1 MSEHDATYEFLT
13 GRRFVALNARLQG
26 LADVDAATERA
37 LITVDLLEHQHK
49 AVGSY
54 SRGMRQRA
62 RLAAT
67 IVHDPDLLILD
78 EPLSGTDPR
87 QRISLGELIRSL
99 GAEGR
104 TILVSSH
111 ILDEVEALADRVHLM
126 VSGKLAASGTPRAI
140 RRKLNDRPF
149 VVRVDADDP
158 RRLGSGLLGEK
169 AVESVEV
176 DDRGVRVRGGDVLS
190 LQLAIPRVSRALGV
204 RVTRVEPLDDSLESV
219 FEYLAR
225 G

>member
-1 MSEHDATYEFLT
+1 
-13 GRRFVALNARLQG
+13 
-26 LADVDAATERA
+26 
-37 LITVDLLEHQHK
+37 
-49 AVGSY
+49 
-54 SRGMRQRA
+54 
-62 RLAAT
+62 
-67 IVHDPDLLILD
+67 LLILV

-104 TILVSSH
+104 SILVSSH
-111 ILDEVEALADRVHLM
+111 ILDEVEALADRVHLL